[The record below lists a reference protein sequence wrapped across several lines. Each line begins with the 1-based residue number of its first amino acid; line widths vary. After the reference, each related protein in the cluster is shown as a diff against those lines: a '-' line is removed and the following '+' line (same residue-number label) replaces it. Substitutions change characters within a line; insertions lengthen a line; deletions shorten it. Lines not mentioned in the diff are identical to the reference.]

1 MYMDEIDLGKL
12 AQDCLDAIQKEIK
25 GLKKLNVIIA
35 GKTGVGKSTLI
46 NAMFRENLTETGI
59 GRPVTE
65 HMKRLEKPDFP
76 LAIYDT
82 RGFELSGQVQKQV
95 TEEIIKTIQDGALSK
110 EKEDDIHCVWYCVSG
125 ASDRL
130 EPEEVSFIESLTK
143 EASRTRVPVI
153 IVLTKSYSKTE
164 SKKLRDY
171 ILDQNLDVVQ
181 VVPVLAQDY
190 PIDEDYTARAYGL
203 DTLLSVMASSLPEEL
218 QKTLQYVQKAS
229 LKAKI
234 DAAQKIVAGFVT
246 MAAGEGAAPVP
257 FTDAAM
263 LIPTQVSMIA
273 SITAV
278 FGIDV
283 SKSVIIGFVS
293 SVLGT
298 SAATIGGKAIVSNL
312 LKLIPGAGS
321 VAGGA
326 ISAATAGLLTAAIG
340 EAYIQIMIAVFNGE
354 LSEEDLSTEVGKRKI
369 AEIVSST
376 MKGASAV

>member
-1 MYMDEIDLGKL
+1 MTQIDLAKL
-12 AQDCLDAIQKEIK
+12 AQDCLDAIQGEIK

-46 NAMFRENLTETGI
+46 NAMFRENLAETGI

-65 HMKRLEKPDFP
+65 HMKRLTKPDFP

-82 RGFELSGQVQKQV
+82 RGFELSGKVQKQV
-95 TEEIIKTIQDGALSK
+95 TQEIIDTIEDGAKSK
-110 EKEDDIHCVWYCVSG
+110 DQEDDIHCLWYCVSG

-130 EPEEVSFIESLTK
+130 EPEEISFIEKLT
-143 EASRTRVPVI
+143 EGTRRARVPVI
-153 IVLTKSYSKTE
+153 IVLTKSVSKA
-164 SKKLRDY
+164 SVKKLRDY

-190 PIDEDYTARAYGL
+190 PIDEDYTVKAYGL
-203 DTLLSVMASSLPEEL
+203 DTLLSVMIASLPDEL
-218 QKTLQYVQKAS
+218 QKTLQFVQKAS

-234 DAAQKIVAGFVT
+234 DAAQKVVAGFVT
-246 MAAGEGAAPVP
+246 AAAGEGAVPVP
-257 FTDAAM
+257 FADAAM

-273 SITAV
+273 GITVV

-283 SKSVIIGFVS
+283 SRSVILGFVS
-293 SVLGT
+293 SALGS
-298 SAATIGGKAIVSNL
+298 SAATIGGRTITSNL

-340 EAYIQIMIAVFNGE
+340 EAYIQIMIAVYKGE
-354 LSEEDLSTEVGKRKI
+354 LKEEDLKTETGKRKFE
-369 AEIVSST
+369 EIVTTAIANPSLAT
-376 MKGASAV
+376 

>member
-1 MYMDEIDLGKL
+1 MAEIDLNKL
-12 AQDCLDAIQKEIK
+12 AQDCLDAIQGEIK
-25 GLKKLNVIIA
+25 GLEKLNVIIA

-46 NAMFRENLTETGI
+46 NAMFRENLAETGI

-65 HMKRLEKPDFP
+65 HMKRLTKPDFP

-95 TEEIIKTIQDGALSK
+95 TDEIIKTIEDGALSK
-110 EKEDDIHCVWYCVSG
+110 DKEDDIHCLWYCVSG

-130 EPEEVSFIESLTK
+130 EPEEISFIKTLT
-143 EASRTRVPVI
+143 EGTSRARVPVI
-153 IVLTKSYSKTE
+153 VVLTKSFSK
-164 SKKLRDY
+164 SGVKKLRDY

-190 PIDEDYTARAYGL
+190 PIDDEYTARAYGL
-203 DTLLSVMASSLPEEL
+203 DTLLSVMVASLPDEL
-218 QKTLQYVQKAS
+218 QKTLQFVQKAS

-234 DAAQKIVAGFVT
+234 DAAQKVVAGFVT
-246 MAAGEGAAPVP
+246 AAAGEGAVPVP
-257 FTDAAM
+257 FADAEM

-273 SITAV
+273 SITVV

-293 SVLGT
+293 SALCT
-298 SAATIGGKAIVSNL
+298 SAATIGGKTIVSNL

-321 VAGGA
+321 AAGGA

-340 EAYIQIMIAVFNGE
+340 EAYIQIMIAVYKGE
-354 LSEEDLSTEVGKRKI
+354 LTEADLSTEAGKRKFE
-369 AEIVSST
+369 EIVTSAI
-376 MKGASAV
+376 KNPSAV

>member
-1 MYMDEIDLGKL
+1 MAEIDLNKL
-12 AQDCLDAIQKEIK
+12 AQDCLDAIQGEIK

-46 NAMFRENLTETGI
+46 NAMFRENLAETGI

-65 HMKRLEKPDFP
+65 HMKRLTKPDFP

-95 TEEIIKTIQDGALSK
+95 TDEIIKTIEDGALSK
-110 EKEDDIHCVWYCVSG
+110 DKEDDIHCLWYCVSG

-130 EPEEVSFIESLTK
+130 EPEEISFIKTLT
-143 EASRTRVPVI
+143 EGTSRARVPVI
-153 IVLTKSYSKTE
+153 VVLTKSFSK
-164 SKKLRDY
+164 SGVKKLRDY

-190 PIDEDYTARAYGL
+190 PIDDEYTARAYGL
-203 DTLLSVMASSLPEEL
+203 DTLLSVMVSSLPDEL
-218 QKTLQYVQKAS
+218 QKTLQFVQKAS

-234 DAAQKIVAGFVT
+234 DAAQKVVAGFVT
-246 MAAGEGAAPVP
+246 AAAGEGAVPVP
-257 FTDAAM
+257 FADAAM

-273 SITAV
+273 SITVV

-293 SVLGT
+293 SALGT
-298 SAATIGGKAIVSNL
+298 SAATIGGKTIVSNL

-321 VAGGA
+321 AAGGA

-340 EAYIQIMIAVFNGE
+340 EAYIQIMIAVYKGE
-354 LSEEDLSTEVGKRKI
+354 LTEADLSTEAGKRKFE
-369 AEIVSST
+369 EIVT
-376 MKGASAV
+376 SAIKNPSVV